1 VICVDRP
8 LCLIV
13 NPAAGSGRAR
23 ALVPP
28 ARSAL
33 ATAGTDHR
41 VVESTSLPHARELA
55 ADAAGRGEVIVAVG
69 GDGMA
74 GALADIAAASGAC
87 LGIIPAGRGNDL
99 ARVLRIP
106 VDPAAAARVLATGRQ
121 RQIDLIAAS
130 TPGQP
135 RLIAV
140 GSVYA
145 GIPAVAGL
153 IANATR
159 WLGGSLVYSVAALRA
174 LASWRPATF
183 AVEVAGA
190 DGQEFDGYAVVIA
203 NSAFFGA
210 GMQVA
215 PPAVIDDGVL
225 DLVLMRHAPKITF
238 ARALLKIKD
247 GSHTSLPQISL
258 HRATDVTITMSRDL
272 PAAADGEPL
281 SWATPLPA
289 GTPLRIRALPAA
301 LTVLAP
307 AGLPS
312 GSALPRLDD
321 AVAGQVRTRCT
332 ADPRAASAS
341 R

>member
-1 VICVDRP
+1 MERP

-23 ALVPP
+23 VLVPP
-28 ARSAL
+28 ATSAL
-33 ATAGTDHR
+33 ATAGAEYR
-41 VVESTSLPHARELA
+41 LVESSSLSHARELA

-74 GALADIAAASGAC
+74 GALAGIAAASGAC
-87 LGIIPAGRGNDL
+87 FGIIPAGRGNDL
-99 ARVLRIP
+99 AGVLRIP
-106 VDPAAAARVLATGRQ
+106 ADPAAAARVLVTGRP

-130 TPGQP
+130 TPGHP
-135 RLIAV
+135 EIIVA

-145 GIPAVAGL
+145 GIPAVAGQ
-153 IANATR
+153 IANSTR

-174 LASWRPATF
+174 LARWRPATF
-183 AVEVAGA
+183 TVDVAGA
-190 DGQEFDGYAVVIA
+190 GGQEFDGYAVVIA

-225 DLVLMRHAPKITF
+225 DLVLMRHAPKLTF

-247 GSHTSLPQISL
+247 GSHTGLPQISL
-258 HRATDVTITMSRDL
+258 DRGADVTITMSRDL

-281 SWATPLPA
+281 SCATPLPA

-307 AGLPS
+307 AG
-312 GSALPRLDD
+312 
-321 AVAGQVRTRCT
+321 
-332 ADPRAASAS
+332 
-341 R
+341 